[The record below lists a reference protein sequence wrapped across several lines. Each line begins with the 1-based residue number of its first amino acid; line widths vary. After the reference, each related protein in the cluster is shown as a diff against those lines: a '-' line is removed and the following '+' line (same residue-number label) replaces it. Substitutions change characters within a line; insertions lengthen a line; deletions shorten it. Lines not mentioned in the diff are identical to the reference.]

1 MSTYT
6 DENTNGYKI
15 RTFDKD
21 VPDNEL
27 IWHRDQNDRMVEV
40 VNGYVWKFQFD
51 NELPLDLKPGDI
63 LYIKKDRIHRVIK
76 GYSDLTLKIKE
87 F

>member
-21 VPDNEL
+21 VTDNEL

-40 VNGYVWKFQFD
+40 VNGYGWKFQFD

>member
-1 MSTYT
+1 MRTYT
-6 DENTNGYKI
+6 DENISGYKI

-21 VPDNEL
+21 VPDKEL

-40 VNGYVWKFQFD
+40 LGGDGWKFQFD
-51 NELPLDLKPGDI
+51 NELPIDLKTGNI

-76 GYSDLTLKIKE
+76 GNSNLTIKIKE

>member
-15 RTFDKD
+15 RTIDKE

-40 VNGYVWKFQFD
+40 VNGYGWKFQFD

-76 GYSDLTLKIKE
+76 CYSDLTLKIKE

>member
-6 DENTNGYKI
+6 DENISGYKI

-21 VPDNEL
+21 VPGKEL
-27 IWHRDQNDRMVEV
+27 IWHRDQRDRMVEV
-40 VNGYVWKFQFD
+40 LGGDGWKFQFD
-51 NELPLDLKPGDI
+51 NELPIDLKPGDI

-76 GYSDLTLKIKE
+76 GNSNLTIKIEE

>member
-21 VPDNEL
+21 VLDNEL
-27 IWHRDQNDRMVEV
+27 IWHRDLKDRMVEV
-40 VNGYVWKFQFD
+40 INGYGWKFQFD

-76 GYSDLTLKIKE
+76 GYSDLTIKIKE